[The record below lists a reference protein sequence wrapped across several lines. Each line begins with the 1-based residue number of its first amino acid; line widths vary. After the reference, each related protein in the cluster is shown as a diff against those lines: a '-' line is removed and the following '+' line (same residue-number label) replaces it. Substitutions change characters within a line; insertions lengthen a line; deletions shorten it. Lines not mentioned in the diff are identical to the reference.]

1 MGTLLLLIISE
12 KHYWEWSEPQV
23 AWDDPAVSEVKLQL
37 ESLWSLMSVV
47 TVLLASMNIAVTT
60 L

>member
-12 KHYWEWSEPQV
+12 KHNWEWSEPQV
-23 AWDDPAVSEVKLQL
+23 AWDDAAVSGVKLQL
-37 ESLWSLMSVV
+37 ESLWSVMSVV